1 MEIPDG
7 FGLSSPACEI
17 SIGTEFSRNT
27 LLNVC
32 HFTTTKYFT
41 KVMSSNRPYLN
52 EVYKKQQ
59 GILFQYFVERD
70 YSTGTCPKFQKTF
83 PRVLRSRVS
92 AVLAY

>member
-1 MEIPDG
+1 
-7 FGLSSPACEI
+7 
-17 SIGTEFSRNT
+17 
-27 LLNVC
+27 
-32 HFTTTKYFT
+32 
-41 KVMSSNRPYLN
+41 MSSNRPYLN

-92 AVLAY
+92 ALLAYEVSLLNNNHFFFVSD